1 MSLINQVLRDLDQR
15 HVAGAGM
22 PAAVK
27 APALSHQHR
36 PRIALAALAAVTVGG
51 IGALTWTLGAH
62 SAQPHAAATAAV
74 AVPVAPPAPTPV
86 VVVQAPTPAPGL
98 VAAAAA
104 TSTTAPATPLA
115 NAARDTSRATA
126 VPSDDARAS
135 SADAWPARTLV
146 TPVKAPAAEP
156 TLVATA
162 PIAAPA
168 ASPKPI
174 VDTLASEPRIE
185 KRAPTRTAHERAEAA
200 YQRGIAAH
208 QQAQLADAGSAYAA
222 ALREEPGFAPARQ
235 ALAGVLIAQGRADD
249 AKALLA
255 ESLALAPRQPGLAMM
270 LARLHAERGELQ
282 QAADVLQAAAI
293 VSASP
298 EERAFHAAIL
308 QKLDRHGEAAELFA
322 AALRVTPTNGV
333 WWMGLGMSLAA
344 DGRADT
350 AREAFNRARASGTLS
365 PELAQYVEQRLKQ
378 LL

>member
-15 HVAGAGM
+15 QAGGTAM

-27 APALSHQHR
+27 ARPAPHRHR

-51 IGALTWTLGAH
+51 VGALTWTLGAH
-62 SAQPHAAATAAV
+62 SAQPHAMATAAV
-74 AVPVAPPAPTPV
+74 AVPVAAPAPTPV
-86 VVVQAPTPAPGL
+86 VVVQTPTP
-98 VAAAAA
+98 VVIAAAA
-104 TSTTAPATPLA
+104 TPASAAIPAT
-115 NAARDTSRATA
+115 TRATA
-126 VPSDDARAS
+126 AP
-135 SADAWPARTLV
+135 V
-146 TPVKAPAAEP
+146 TVPAAAS

-162 PIAAPA
+162 PTAAPIAAP
-168 ASPKPI
+168 KPI
-174 VDTLASEPRIE
+174 ADAPAPEPRIE

-208 QQAQLADAGSAYAA
+208 QQAQLADASSAYAS
-222 ALREEPGFAPARQ
+222 ALREEPAFAPARQ
-235 ALAGVLIAQGRADD
+235 ALAGVLIAQGRGDD
-249 AKALLA
+249 ARALLA
-255 ESLALAPRQPGLAMM
+255 EGLALAPRQPGLAMM

-344 DGRADT
+344 DGRNDT

-365 PELAQYVEQRLKQ
+365 PELAQYVEQRVKQ

>member
-15 HVAGAGM
+15 QAGGTAM

-27 APALSHQHR
+27 APPAPHRHR

-51 IGALTWTLGAH
+51 VGALTWTLGAH

-74 AVPVAPPAPTPV
+74 AVPVSPPAPTPV
-86 VVVQAPTPAPGL
+86 VVVQTPTP
-98 VAAAAA
+98 VVIAAAASPASAA
-104 TSTTAPATPLA
+104 TPAT
-115 NAARDTSRATA
+115 TRATA
-126 VPSDDARAS
+126 VRDTTRAVATSVDDTRTS
-135 SADAWPARTLV
+135 RTDAWPARTLV
-146 TPVKAPAAEP
+146 GPITAPAAAS

-162 PIAAPA
+162 PV
-168 ASPKPI
+168 ASPKPTA
-174 VDTLASEPRIE
+174 DAPAPEPRIE

-208 QQAQLADAGSAYAA
+208 QQAQLADASSAYAA
-222 ALREEPGFAPARQ
+222 ALREEPAFAPARQ

-249 AKALLA
+249 ARALLA
-255 ESLALAPRQPGLAMM
+255 EGLALAPRQPGLAMM
-270 LARLHAERGELQ
+270 LARLHAERGQLQ

-298 EERAFHAAIL
+298 EDRAFHAAIL
-308 QKLDRHGEAAELFA
+308 QKLDRHSEAAELFA

-344 DGRADT
+344 DGRNDT
-350 AREAFNRARASGTLS
+350 AREAFSRARATGTLS
-365 PELAQYVEQRLKQ
+365 PELAQYVEQRIRQ